1 MRTGPDLE
9 SVVMGM
15 DPVSVWVMLDP
26 GSAGVNY
33 MLRTINYMEWAQ
45 CLSLQGI
52 LLEWVYGGLL

>member
-1 MRTGPDLE
+1 MGTGPDLE
-9 SVVMGM
+9 SVLMGM

-33 MLRTINYMEWAQ
+33 MLRTINYMEWTQ